1 MWNRLFSLMLVA
13 GLFCSAAGAAGA
25 ATRTSRKSAAVPKTA
40 PKAAVAP
47 HTAPKPPLVTGE
59 LAALLA
65 DILEAA
71 SARDSLLTLSEGASG
86 SAAELL
92 EEMSW
97 QQQLKVHRAVISL
110 ADRVSRQG
118 SRGQDLTGLRKE
130 LGRLV
135 KEAWPRYLGRLQRR
149 QQNLYQLGDSSE
161 SVSGAKRLAI
171 ETELTRQADRLVEA
185 YRTLVDVLLALK
197 QIGLDVSDQREYIAR
212 SVQGMGTTMVTRV
225 RMLNRDQAAAGVR
238 LSRDASSA
246 ESRYEF
252 ESYKERFAR
261 ARQSLSVAIELM
273 DRLGLDATE
282 FRVEMITATG
292 VINTDVFRWQVLLGL
307 LRAWW
312 SHLIGLL
319 AGNAIGWLF
328 KAIVVILTFF
338 GFRELSHLVRRGV
351 RRAVSRAEL
360 SALMRSTMARLSG
373 YGVMLLGL
381 FVVLTQLGVQVAPLL
396 AGLGIAGFVV
406 GFAMQSTLSNFAA
419 GGMILANQ
427 PFDVGDEIE
436 VVGVL
441 GVVQKM
447 GLVSTTI
454 LTPDNQKVIIPNSTL
469 MNGVIR
475 NRTAEPTRRVD
486 LVIKVSYSDDF
497 EKAEHILRELV
508 DEHRDVLKE
517 PPPFVGLQNL
527 ADSSLDIVVR
537 VWAPTPRYWDVY
549 RDLTRAAKL
558 RLDREGLTFPFPQQE
573 VHVRMDKGAP
583 PPGA

>member
-1 MWNRLFSLMLVA
+1 MLWTA
-13 GLFCSAAGAAGA
+13 GEPAEAAP
-25 ATRTSRKSAAVPKTA
+25 RTARKNSTA
-40 PKAAVAP
+40 PKATPKAKAAP
-47 HTAPKPPLVTGE
+47 QTAPNAPVVSGE
-59 LAALLA
+59 LAPLLA
-65 DILEAA
+65 ELIEAS
-71 SARDSLLTLSEGASG
+71 SARDSLMALSEAASG
-86 SAAELL
+86 SAADLL

-97 QQQLKVHRAVISL
+97 QQQLKVHRAVIAL
-110 ADRVSRQG
+110 ADRMPREG
-118 SRGQDLTGLRKE
+118 SRGQDLTGLRTE
-130 LGRLV
+130 LARFV
-135 KEAWPRYLGRLQRR
+135 RDAWPRYLARLQRR
-149 QQNLYQLGDSSE
+149 QRNLYQLGDSAE
-161 SVSGAKRLAI
+161 SVSGAKRLAL
-171 ETELTRQADRLVEA
+171 EAELTRQADRLVEA
-185 YRTLVDVLLALK
+185 YRALVDVLLALER
-197 QIGLDVSDQREYIAR
+197 IGLDVSDQREYIVR
-212 SVQGMGTTMVTRV
+212 SVQGLGTTMVTRV

-238 LSRDASSA
+238 LSRDASNA

-261 ARQSLSVAIELM
+261 ARKSLSVAIELM

-292 VINTDVFRWQVLLGL
+292 MINADVFRWKVLLGL

-312 SHLIGLL
+312 SHLIGLV
-319 AGNAIGWLF
+319 AGNAMGWLF
-328 KAIVVILTFF
+328 KAIVVVLTFL

-351 RRAVSRAEL
+351 RRAVARAEL
-360 SALMRSTMARLSG
+360 SALMRSTMVRLSG
-373 YGVMLLGL
+373 YGVVLLGL

-486 LVIKVSYSDDF
+486 LVFKVSYADDF
-497 EKAEHILRELV
+497 ENAERVLRELV
-508 DEHRDVLKE
+508 DGHEDVMKDPTPL
-517 PPPFVGLQNL
+517 VALQNL

-537 VWAPTPRYWDVY
+537 VWTPTPRYWDVY

-558 RLDREGLTFPFPQQE
+558 RLEREGLTFPFPQQE
-573 VHVRMDKGAP
+573 VHVRMEKGAP
-583 PPGA
+583 PPNA

>member
-1 MWNRLFSLMLVA
+1 MLVA
-13 GLFCSAAGAAGA
+13 GCLCSAGGSAVAAPRA
-25 ATRTSRKSAAVPKTA
+25 ARKPAAVPKIA
-40 PKAAVAP
+40 PKAEAAP
-47 HTAPKPPLVTGE
+47 QAAPKAPVVSGE
-59 LAALLA
+59 LAPLLA
-65 DILEAA
+65 EVLEAS
-71 SARDSLLTLSEGASG
+71 SARDSLMTLAEGASG
-86 SAAELL
+86 SAADLL

-97 QQQLKVHRAVISL
+97 QQQLKVHRAVIAL
-110 ADRVSRQG
+110 ADRVTGQG
-118 SRGQDLTGLRKE
+118 SKGQDLTGLRKE

-135 KEAWPRYLGRLQRR
+135 RAAWPRYLGRLQRR
-149 QQNLYQLGDSSE
+149 QRNLYQLGDSSE
-161 SVSGAKRLAI
+161 SVSGAKRLAM
-171 ETELTRQADRLVEA
+171 EAELTSQADRLVEA
-185 YRTLVDVLLALK
+185 YRSLVDVLLALE
-197 QIGLDVSDQREYIAR
+197 QIGLDVSDQREYIVR
-212 SVQGMGTTMVTRV
+212 SVQGLGTTMVTRV

-261 ARQSLSVAIELM
+261 ARKSLSVAIELM

-292 VINTDVFRWQVLLGL
+292 VINTDVFRWKVLLGL
-307 LRAWW
+307 LHTWW
-312 SHLIGLL
+312 THLIGLL
-319 AGNAIGWLF
+319 AGSAMGWLF
-328 KAIVVILTFF
+328 KAIVVVLTFL
-338 GFRELSHLVRRGV
+338 GFRELAHLVRRGV
-351 RRAVSRAEL
+351 RRAVARAEL
-360 SALMRSTMARLSG
+360 SALMRSTIARLSG

-475 NRTAEPTRRVD
+475 NRTAEPKRRVD
-486 LVIKVSYSDDF
+486 LVFKVSYSDDF
-497 EKAEHILRELV
+497 EKAERILRELV
-508 DEHRDVLKE
+508 DEHADVLKE
-517 PPPFVGLQNL
+517 PAPLVGLQNL
-527 ADSSLDIVVR
+527 GDSSLDIVVR
-537 VWAPTPRYWDVY
+537 VWTPTLRYWDVY

-558 RLDREGLTFPFPQQE
+558 RLDRAGITFPFPQHD
-573 VHVRMDKGAP
+573 VHVHMETGDP
-583 PPGA
+583 TTSP

>member
-1 MWNRLFSLMLVA
+1 
-13 GLFCSAAGAAGA
+13 
-25 ATRTSRKSAAVPKTA
+25 
-40 PKAAVAP
+40 
-47 HTAPKPPLVTGE
+47 
-59 LAALLA
+59 
-65 DILEAA
+65 
-71 SARDSLLTLSEGASG
+71 
-86 SAAELL
+86 
-92 EEMSW
+92 
-97 QQQLKVHRAVISL
+97 
-110 ADRVSRQG
+110 
-118 SRGQDLTGLRKE
+118 
-130 LGRLV
+130 
-135 KEAWPRYLGRLQRR
+135 
-149 QQNLYQLGDSSE
+149 
-161 SVSGAKRLAI
+161 
-171 ETELTRQADRLVEA
+171 
-185 YRTLVDVLLALK
+185 
-197 QIGLDVSDQREYIAR
+197 
-212 SVQGMGTTMVTRV
+212 
-225 RMLNRDQAAAGVR
+225 
-238 LSRDASSA
+238 LSRDASNA

-261 ARQSLSVAIELM
+261 ARKSLSVAIELM

-292 VINTDVFRWQVLLGL
+292 MINADVFRWKVLLGL

-312 SHLIGLL
+312 SHLIGLV
-319 AGNAIGWLF
+319 AGNAMGWLF
-328 KAIVVILTFF
+328 KAIVVVLTFL

-351 RRAVSRAEL
+351 RRAVARAEL
-360 SALMRSTMARLSG
+360 SALMRSTMVRLSG
-373 YGVMLLGL
+373 YGVVLLGL

-486 LVIKVSYSDDF
+486 LVFKVSYADDF
-497 EKAEHILRELV
+497 EKAERVLRELV
-508 DEHRDVLKE
+508 DGHEDVMKDPTPL
-517 PPPFVGLQNL
+517 VALQNL

-537 VWAPTPRYWDVY
+537 VWTPTPRYWDVY

-558 RLDREGLTFPFPQQE
+558 RLEREGLTFPFPQQE
-573 VHVRMDKGAP
+573 VHVRMEKGAP
-583 PPGA
+583 PPNA